1 MPCDCSCVDVN
12 KHLLTS
18 DRRLTTD
25 QRLSTHTQPAKPVGS
40 LALLTA
46 AAWGTLGY
54 PLLSPFFLANQKL
67 TWRAASLVW
76 VSPVWAES

>member
-1 MPCDCSCVDVN
+1 MQ
-12 KHLLTS
+12 L
-18 DRRLTTD
+18 
-25 QRLSTHTQPAKPVGS
+25 AKPVGS

-67 TWRAASLVW
+67 TWRAASLEW